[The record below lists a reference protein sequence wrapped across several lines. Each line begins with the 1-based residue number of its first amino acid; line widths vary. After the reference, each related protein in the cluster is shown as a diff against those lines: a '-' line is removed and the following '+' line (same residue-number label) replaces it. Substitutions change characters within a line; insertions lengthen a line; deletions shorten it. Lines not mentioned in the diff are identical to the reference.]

1 MRIVRYKIVV
11 VNVVVVLQR
20 LNGVI
25 VVIGCLVFVQFW
37 TATAF
42 VVRMDR
48 ETLVSL
54 QLGAQQKGSEAR

>member
-1 MRIVRYKIVV
+1 MRIVRYMIVV

-37 TATAF
+37 TVTAF
-42 VVRMDR
+42 VVRMHR
-48 ETLVSL
+48 VTLVSL
-54 QLGAQQKGSEAR
+54 QLGAQQKGSEAL